1 MVSVTPEAPAGSQVA
16 LTRLGPAVTYRATL
30 PGRAGS
36 HTEWP
41 TWCDPVV
48 VQRLRD
54 AGVERPWTHQA
65 AAAGLAWSG
74 HDVVLAT
81 GTASGKTLAYH
92 LPALT
97 WARAE
102 APRQRAGTLYL
113 APTKALAADQ
123 AARLEALAVP
133 GVRAGVV
140 DGDSSRDER
149 DWARAHASLV
159 LTNPDM
165 LHRSVLPSHRRW
177 REFLGGLRLVVVD
190 ECHLYRGLFGSHVA
204 WVLRRLLRLAE
215 AYGAQPVV
223 MAMSATTADP
233 QVATALLVGRGVVP
247 VTQDGSA
254 AGPRELVLAD
264 ATASREH
271 AGVGAWSA
279 RLLAD
284 LTSGGQRVLAFSRS
298 RRGTEA
304 VAAQAQRLLHDAGS
318 SLRVAAYRGGYLPE
332 ERRVLERDLR
342 SGRLAGVAAT
352 NALELGIDIVG
363 MDAVLVG
370 GWPGT
375 RAAFWQQAG
384 RAGRDTRAATAVFLA
399 GDDPLEQYVV
409 HHPEVLV
416 DAPLERT
423 VLDPFNPHV
432 MGPQLCAAAGELP
445 WRPAEVDACGA
456 AVRAELDQLAAAGVL
471 RARPDGWFW
480 PRRESAAAETDIRG
494 GGGPAVCLVE
504 VDTGRL
510 LGTVDAARAPATAH
524 DGAVYVHQGVP
535 FVVVRLDLD
544 DGVALLLPAVG
555 DYETVARSVAHV
567 QMVAEQQR
575 RAWGDADLVL
585 GTVDVTS
592 RVVSYQR
599 RCVESGAVL
608 AEVPLDLPEQ
618 RLRTIGCWWT
628 VPDDVVA
635 GAGLDP
641 VQLPGAAHAAE
652 HASIGL
658 LPLFATCDRWD
669 VGGVS
674 TALHPDTGRLTVVV
688 HDAQPGGAGF
698 AARGFDAAGP
708 WLSAT
713 RDHVASCACTDGCPS
728 CVQSPKCG
736 NGNSPLDKQG
746 AVALL
751 TALLA
756 QQGRHARGR

>member
-1 MVSVTPEAPAGSQVA
+1 VVSVTPVA
-16 LTRLGPAVTYRATL
+16 ASGTEVATARLGSAVTYRATL

-36 HTEWP
+36 TTDWP
-41 TWCDPVV
+41 DWCDPVLV
-48 VQRLRD
+48 HRLRQS
-54 AGVERPWTHQA
+54 GLEQPWTHQA
-65 AAAGLAWSG
+65 AAATLVWSG
-74 HDVVLAT
+74 QHVVLAT
-81 GTASGKTLAYH
+81 GTASGKTLAYQ

-97 WARAE
+97 WARTQTT
-102 APRQRAGTLYL
+102 RQRAGTLYL

-123 AARLEALAVP
+123 AARLHALAVP

-140 DGDSSRDER
+140 DGDSSRDDR

-165 LHRSVLPSHRRW
+165 LHRSVLPTHRRW

-223 MAMSATTADP
+223 MLMSATAAEPHLAAQT
-233 QVATALLVGRGVVP
+233 LVGRTVVA
-247 VTQDGSA
+247 VTDDGSP
-254 AGPRELVLAD
+254 AGPRSLVLAD
-264 ATASREH
+264 ASASREP
-271 AGVGAWSA
+271 AGIGPWSA

-284 LTSGGQRVLAFSRS
+284 LTASGQRVLAFSRS
-298 RRGTEA
+298 RRGTET
-304 VAAQAQRLLHDAGS
+304 VAARAQRLLDDAG
-318 SLRVAAYRGGYLPE
+318 LPVRVAAYRGGYLPE
-332 ERRVLERDLR
+332 ERRALERDLR

-363 MDAVLVG
+363 MDSVLVG

-384 RAGRDTRAATAVFLA
+384 RAGRDTRSATAVFLA

-416 DAPLERT
+416 GAPLERT

-445 WRPAEVDACGA
+445 WRAAEVDAYGA

-471 RARPDGWFW
+471 RARVDGWFW
-480 PRRESAAAETDIRG
+480 PRRESAAADTDIRG
-494 GGGPAVCLVE
+494 SGGPVVCLVE
-504 VDTGRL
+504 LDTGRL
-510 LGTVDAARAPATAH
+510 LGTVDRARAPATAH
-524 DGAVYVHQGVP
+524 EGAVYVHQGVP
-535 FVVVRLDLD
+535 YLVVRLDLD
-544 DGVALLLPAVG
+544 DGVGLVVPAVG

-567 QMVAEQQR
+567 QMVSEQRR
-575 RAWGDADLVL
+575 RAWGQAEMVL

-592 RVVSYQR
+592 QVVSYQR

-608 AEVPLDLPEQ
+608 AELPLDLPEQ
-618 RLRTIGCWWT
+618 RLRTTGCWWT
-628 VPDDVVA
+628 VPARVIEV
-635 GAGLDP
+635 AGLDP
-641 VQLPGAAHAAE
+641 ARLPGAAHAAE

-674 TALHPDTGRLTVVV
+674 TDCHPDTGRLTVVV

-698 AARGFDAAGP
+698 AARGFDAAVA
-708 WLSAT
+708 WLTAT
-713 RDHVASCACTDGCPS
+713 RDHVAACGCSDGCPS

-736 NGNSPLDKQG
+736 NGNAPLDKAG
-746 AVALL
+746 AVTLL

-756 QQGRHARGR
+756 QQAPPGPTH